1 MGLKLR
7 FTAITCKA
15 MTGCSLPSRCTT
27 FKYGNEDPITA
38 LSAKT
43 PSGLL
48 AWSFEDLRL
57 DLSSNG
63 TATKFTVS
71 DTCYKGLHDGE
82 VPPLGNVT
90 STLIMSLNKTSDEK
104 LNKKGCKIVDD
115 NILIISDTLGRSRK
129 NIFDELSVVWY
140 HFWLLKKAVGCFGE
154 GGARRSGGGN
164 GGKWRITHL
173 NDILN
178 DQPPRFPR
186 RFENMAYGKDQGV
199 AFPNVLSVLG
209 DYVPWSELVKGAEGK
224 CIKFRKVA
232 TTGSSWLW
240 LDIPLPAQASHPLQ
254 QLVNAVLEE
263 LGLGGPRTQRCNHSL
278 VYASRGAAAS
288 RRIINEDQVLRSLRT
303 TIPDFQVKSVDLAA
317 LPFEK
322 QVATVHAADIFVFPH
337 GGAGPHVLW
346 LHHGAVVIEL
356 FPYADADPMYR
367 NLALQ
372 TGKSYLSWQAPAFSQ
387 PFDWKKIGPKRSRD
401 IYHFT
406 NVSDFEVKV
415 SEFVPL
421 VTAAAATVRNTL
433 GTNWFPSG
441 GEGAGKP
448 YTAFLCTMCPD
459 KGRNHTCST

>member
-1 MGLKLR
+1 M
-7 FTAITCKA
+7 
-15 MTGCSLPSRCTT
+15 PSRCTT
-27 FKYGNEDPITA
+27 FNYGNEDPITA
-38 LSAKT
+38 VSSKT

-48 AWSFEDLRL
+48 AWNFKDLRL
-57 DLSSNG
+57 DLLPNG

-82 VPPLGNVT
+82 APPLANVT
-90 STLIMSLNKTSDEK
+90 STLIMGLAKMPDK
-104 LNKKGCKIVDD
+104 KINKKGCKVVDD
-115 NILIISDTLGRSRK
+115 NILIISDTLGRSPK

-140 HFWLLKKAVGCFGE
+140 HFWLLKRAAGCLDGSSRSA
-154 GGARRSGGGN
+154 GSGGG

-186 RFENMAYGKDQGV
+186 RWENMAYGRSEGI

-224 CIKFRKVA
+224 CIKFKKVA

-240 LDIPLPAQASHPLQ
+240 LDTPLPAQASHPLQ
-254 QLVNAVLEE
+254 QLVDAVLEE
-263 LGLGGPRTQRCNHSL
+263 LGLAGPRTQRCNYSL
-278 VYASRGAAAS
+278 VYASRDTASS
-288 RRIINEDQVLRSLRT
+288 RRVINEGDVLRSLRT
-303 TIPDFQVKSVDLAA
+303 TLPDFQVKNVDLGA
-317 LPFEK
+317 LSFEK
-322 QVATVHAADIFVFPH
+322 QVATIRSTDIFVFPH

-372 TGKSYLSWQAPAFSQ
+372 SGKSYLSWQAPAFSQ

-415 SEFVPL
+415 SEIVPL
-421 VTAAAATVRNTL
+421 ATAAAATVRNTV

-448 YTAFLCTMCPD
+448 YSAFLCTMCPD
-459 KGRNHTCST
+459 KGRNHTCSS